1 MRSGRARCGRRLSKF
16 SSSHFSDFLLFNVN
30 EKFLAIIN
38 PAAGGGRCGVR
49 VKAALDRL
57 FKAGIELDAA
67 ETNAAG
73 DATRIAREAYGRGYR
88 KFLAVGGDGTSYEVV
103 NGLFP
108 ESSSQFPVLSS
119 QECPT
124 TEDSQI
130 ATLGFLPLGTGNSFL
145 RDFVDGTSGKDGLE
159 HAMRSL
165 EAQRSQAC
173 DVLRLTHKDGA
184 IYYTNLLSVG
194 FTADVATLRHRR
206 FQSLGQLGY
215 LLSIFL
221 CLARLNRRPFPARY
235 DDQKEFDTRRC
246 LFLTFN
252 NSKFTGGTMM
262 IAPDAATDDG
272 LIEYVRWGP
281 IGRIGLIRN
290 LATLYDGTH
299 TKHPL
304 AERHAVRRVEFQLDA
319 PVDVMVDGE
328 VLTLQCESIDVLPS
342 ALRVVV

>member
-1 MRSGRARCGRRLSKF
+1 MNET
-16 SSSHFSDFLLFNVN
+16 FLT
-30 EKFLAIIN
+30 IIN
-38 PAAGGGRCGVR
+38 PAAGGGSCGER
-49 VKAALDRL
+49 VGAVLDRL
-57 FKAGIELDAA
+57 RAAGIALETA
-67 ETNAAG
+67 ETSAVG
-73 DATRIAREAYGRGYR
+73 HATQIARDAYGRGYR
-88 KFLAVGGDGTSYEVV
+88 KFLAVGGDGTSYEIV

-108 ESSSQFPVLSS
+108 DSLVASSAGTSVN
-119 QECPT
+119 T
-124 TEDSQI
+124 REDAV

-145 RDFVDGTSGKDGLE
+145 RDFEDGTSGMRGLE
-159 HAMRSL
+159 HAIQAL
-165 EAQRSQAC
+165 EARRSRSC

-194 FTADVATLRHRR
+194 FTADVAALRHRR
-206 FQSLGQLGY
+206 FQGLGQFGY

-221 CLARLNRRPFPARY
+221 CLARLDRRPFPVRLEG
-235 DDQKEFDTRRC
+235 QGEFDSRRC

-262 IAPDAATDDG
+262 IAPDAVTDDG

-281 IGRIGLIRN
+281 IGRLGLIRN

-299 TKHPL
+299 TRHPL
-304 AERHAVRRVEFQLDA
+304 AERHAVRRAEFQLDG

-328 VLTLQCESIDVLPS
+328 VLTLECRTIEVLPS